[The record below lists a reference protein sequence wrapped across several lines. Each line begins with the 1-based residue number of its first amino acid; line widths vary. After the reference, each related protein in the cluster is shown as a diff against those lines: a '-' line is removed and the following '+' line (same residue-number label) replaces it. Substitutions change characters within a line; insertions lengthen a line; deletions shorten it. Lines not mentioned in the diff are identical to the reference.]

1 MGVSL
6 KQAGFGGGQLSPDV
20 LGLTG
25 QQKYAVGLAECS
37 NAWVTRYGTVEN
49 RPGSQY
55 QVATKVGANRVREVP
70 FIFSSAVSY
79 LLEFGANYIRPL
91 RNGARISVVGAAAYA
106 GGTTYAVGDLVTYS
120 GVVYYSR
127 VAANIGNQPDISP
140 TQWYVEAGGL
150 LEIPTDLPQAA
161 LQDFQYVQQN
171 DIMTV
176 ASQLVAP
183 RQLQR
188 FSNTKWAW
196 VPFVPTTGIGTPQN
210 VMVTA
215 GSPSSSLPTPGSRTA
230 TGGIAGA
237 NTDWYRVTAYT
248 ASTQSEASTPF
259 RVLPGPNIE
268 ATGGNPITVGWAS
281 GGGGPTGYAIYKFS
295 TPTPGTPT
303 VPYGLIAIVPAGTLS
318 YIDDAS
324 QSIARPVA
332 LSPSTTGGGTEFTYE
347 VTAVSSGGT
356 ESLVSA
362 SASAVGGTPTDA
374 NPNVITWD
382 PVTGAIT
389 YRVYRV
395 VGGVPGFIGETPMTS
410 FNDTNFLPDTAVQ
423 PPTDL
428 PIFQTV
434 NDYPAVVGYYQQ
446 RLMFGNT
453 INQPQTVMA
462 SRVGNYY
469 AFTVSTPIQDDDAI
483 TFTIAGRQV
492 QPIRALVDLGKL
504 VIHTSNAEYICGGNQ
519 AGILTPLA
527 IGLIANGSSGST
539 LIAPVVL
546 GNTDLFV
553 QDTATRLLD
562 LRYEVQSFSYAGKDL
577 TKFAAQI
584 FAGRTIVDMAW
595 QKLPHSIVWCV
606 LDNGTLAALTYVRE
620 DELWAWHVHETT
632 NGSFEN
638 VAVVPEGTQFVV
650 YVVVKRTINGA
661 TVRYIERLAD
671 RACLDTVFFTDS
683 VFVDSALTYDGRN
696 TGSTTITATL
706 GTGWTPIDTVTLTAS
721 ASTFSLADI
730 GNRIVFTQTDS
741 DTGLVDDV
749 VSFQIVGYT
758 SATVVTAMPLR
769 DVPTW
774 AQATAL
780 TTWGKAVRTFTG
792 MDHLEGQDL
801 AILADGSVVANPLN
815 VDLPLVVVSGG
826 AFVLTEPAV
835 VVTAGL
841 VLQTDIETLPVENA
855 AGETI
860 ANKYVQVREVTP
872 IFSKSRGGEYGQD
885 VDHLNAW
892 KQPTEVPYGY
902 PPNAVTGNYRIPIQ
916 GSSKRFGSC
925 VIRNTDPVPW
935 SMSAIV
941 ISGEVS

>member
-6 KQAGFGGGQLSPDV
+6 KQAGFGAGQLSPDV

-25 QQKYAVGLAECS
+25 QQKYAVGLATLS
-37 NAWVTRYGTVEN
+37 NGWITRYGTVEN
-49 RPGSQY
+49 RPGTQY
-55 QVATKVGANRVREVP
+55 QVATKNGANRVREVP
-70 FIFSSAVSY
+70 FIFSSAISY
-79 LLEFGANYIRPL
+79 LLEFGADYIRPL

-127 VAANIGNQPDISP
+127 VAANTGNQPDISP
-140 TQWYVEAGGL
+140 TQWYVEVGGL
-150 LEIPTDLPQAA
+150 LEIPTDLPQGA
-161 LQDFQYVQQN
+161 LADFQYVQQN

-188 FSNTKWAW
+188 YSNTKWAW
-196 VPFVPTTGIGTPQN
+196 VAFVPSTGIDAPDNVLVVAGIPPTGVTTP
-210 VMVTA
+210 A
-215 GSPSSSLPTPGSRTA
+215 GPGV
-230 TGGIAGA
+230 TGGI
-237 NTDWYRVTAYT
+237 NTGTSIDYYRVSAFTAT
-248 ASTQSEASTPF
+248 AQSIATAP
-259 RVLPGPNIE
+259 VNNLNI
-268 ATGGNPITVGWAS
+268 ATGGNPITFSWSAVGAAI
-281 GGGGPTGYAIYKFS
+281 GYAVFKFHDLTPGPT
-295 TPTPGTPT
+295 PTQ
-303 VPYGLIAIVPAGTLS
+303 PYGILAIVPAGTLS
-318 YIDDAS
+318 FVDDAS
-324 QSIARPVA
+324 YV
-332 LSPSTTGGGTEFTYE
+332 PSTGVTTSISSTSGSTTFTYV
-347 VTAVSSGGT
+347 VTAVSESTGA
-356 ESLVSA
+356 ESLA
-362 SASAVGGTPTDA
+362 SAEASAIGGTPTDA
-374 NPNVITWD
+374 DPNVISWD
-382 PVTGAIT
+382 PVTGAET
-389 YRVYRV
+389 YRVYRL
-395 VGGVPGFIGETPMTS
+395 VGGVPGFIGETPSTS
-410 FNDTNFLPDTAVQ
+410 FEDTNFLPDTSIQ

-428 PIFQTV
+428 PLFSTSD
-434 NDYPAVVGYYQQ
+434 DYPAVVGYYQQ
-446 RLMFGNT
+446 RLFFANT

-469 AFTVSTPIQDDDAI
+469 AFTVSTPVQDDDAVS
-483 TFTIAGRQV
+483 FTVAGRQV

-504 VIHTSNAEYICGGNQ
+504 VIHTSNAEYVCNGNQ
-519 AGILTPLA
+519 SGIITPTA

-632 NGSFEN
+632 NGTFEN
-638 VAVVPEGTQFVV
+638 VAVVPEGTEFVV
-650 YVVVKRTINGA
+650 YLVVRREINGA
-661 TVRYIERLAD
+661 EVRYIERLAD
-671 RACLDTVFFTDS
+671 RACLDTVLFTDS
-683 VFVDSALTYDGRN
+683 VFADSALTYDGRN
-696 TGSTTITATL
+696 TSGTTITASL

-721 ASTFSLADI
+721 ASVFSLADV
-730 GNRIVFTQTDS
+730 GNQIVFTETD
-741 DTGLVDDV
+741 DETGLVDDL

-769 DVPTW
+769 DVPSW
-774 AQATAL
+774 GQATAL
-780 TTWGKAVRTFTG
+780 TTWGRAVRTFTG

-815 VDLPLVVVSGG
+815 PDLPVVSVSGG
-826 AFVLTEPAV
+826 AFVLSEPAV

-855 AGETI
+855 GGETI

-892 KQPTEVPYGY
+892 KQPTDVPYGF
-902 PPNAVTGNYRIPIQ
+902 PPNAVTGNWRIPIQ
-916 GSSKRFGSC
+916 GSSKRFGSV

-935 SMSAIV
+935 GMSGIV
-941 ISGEVS
+941 ISGEVGS